1 MTYLVRLVSFRPQIM
16 LLVVGIVLSL
26 ELLGAPHP
34 AQSAPELTAEPS
46 KASVVQAWLDARNGG
61 DEDAAAA
68 LLADDVFYI
77 GNPAAPC
84 NPQGPCFDRASVQ
97 QSNSVVDA
105 RNANRCYT
113 LAEFQVA
120 GNIVTGS
127 FDTRSDAIRG
137 RGTERIIAAFMAE
150 VVDGKI
156 AKIVQFDDTGDAQTV
171 LFRAVAAGTAQPGVP
186 LPTPDPPC
194 GS

>member
-1 MTYLVRLVSFRPQIM
+1 MTHLTRLVLVRPLAMAS
-16 LLVVGIVLSL
+16 VVGIVLGL
-26 ELLGAPHP
+26 GFLGAPER
-34 AQSAPELTAEPS
+34 ARSAPALATDPG
-46 KASVVQAWLDARNGG
+46 KAAVVQAWLDARNRG

-84 NPQGPCFDRASVQ
+84 NPQAPCYDRASVQ
-97 QSNSVVDA
+97 QSNSAVDA
-105 RNANRCYT
+105 RNANRCCT
-113 LAEFQVA
+113 IAEVHIA
-120 GNIVTGS
+120 GNIVTGRI
-127 FDTRSDAIRG
+127 DNRSDAIRG

-156 AKIVQFDDTGDAQTV
+156 AKIVQFEDTGDAQTV
-171 LFRAVAAGTAQPGVP
+171 LFRAVLAGTAQPGTP

-194 GS
+194 G